1 MAATTILSPTDE
13 IEIPEV
19 VRSARGRKPGQ
30 TCAVVPKSSGVLIVP
45 VPLKERLAGLAK
57 GADPRGYRDRA

>member
-1 MAATTILSPTDE
+1 MAATTILSSTYE

-19 VRSARGRKPGQ
+19 VRSARGWQPGQ
-30 TCAVVPKSSGVLIVP
+30 TFAVVPKSRGVLIVP